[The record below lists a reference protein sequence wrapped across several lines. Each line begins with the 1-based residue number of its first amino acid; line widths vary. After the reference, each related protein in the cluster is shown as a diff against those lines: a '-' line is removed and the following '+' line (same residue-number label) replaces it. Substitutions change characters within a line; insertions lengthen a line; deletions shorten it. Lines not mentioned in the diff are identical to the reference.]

1 MRLEDQVTSL
11 ELSKKLKEL
20 GVKQESYFYWVY
32 RPARKKSKLNCLDG
46 TKESYTIQDLTPKW
60 HKKCQTNGILKGA
73 SKEYMNWIKSFQFY
87 SAFTVAELGEM
98 LPIGVS
104 SRKSYTGGD
113 FMVKYKTVYKRADT
127 EVNARA
133 KFLIYLLENKSL
145 NFPIRSPLPT
155 KIEKVKWYCNPL
167 DEEKYNL

>member
-1 MRLEDQVTSL
+1 MKLENQVCL
-11 ELSKKLKEL
+11 LDLAKKLKEL
-20 GVKQESYFYWVY
+20 GVKQESLFWWQGYLHSMNRVE
-32 RPARKKSKLNCLDG
+32 LVNTENLDTG
-46 TKESYTIQDLTPKW
+46 YD
-60 HKKCQTNGILKGA
+60 H
-73 SKEYMNWIKSFQFY
+73 Y

-133 KFLIYLLENKSL
+133 KILIYLLENKL
-145 NFPIRSPLPT
+145 IKL
-155 KIEKVKWYCNPL
+155 
-167 DEEKYNL
+167 